1 MTVRPICFDFH
12 LLRKS
17 GQPSLRVAFIRF
29 VIIIVILL
37 AAAFV
42 FLFVVFL
49 FWFLSKEGSM
59 GSYQPIRRVRVA
71 AF

>member
-1 MTVRPICFDFH
+1 M
-12 LLRKS
+12 
-17 GQPSLRVAFIRF
+17 
-29 VIIIVILL
+29 IIVILL
-37 AAAFV
+37 AVAFV

-49 FWFLSKEGSM
+49 FWLLSKEVSI